1 MIINEERRVMN
12 LLEMGDFSP
21 LNSYY
26 EVMLIV
32 RYLVN
37 NKGINIKEELID
49 QTKSI
54 LREKMS
60 DYLEWEWED
69 RIESF
74 AKSEL
79 KNKTPLTNISSIYV
93 TQKDIDE
100 VRELKNQYQRK
111 LLFTLIMYARFA
123 YIKKGEDKEWIGAKQ
138 EDVFK
143 SANLDKLTLAKQD
156 YVVAD
161 LIELGKLSYDYKV
174 DGLGM
179 KLNNVNNQGDII
191 TEITSFENIGNFIE
205 NYINVHYN
213 GHKSCIVCGKTYKAK
228 KQSPRK
234 YCTSCA
240 KKSKLESTKRS
251 KSKNKVCEN

>member
-37 NKGINIKEELID
+37 NEGVNIKEEVIEK
-49 QTKSI
+49 TKNI
-54 LREKMS
+54 LKEKMS

-69 RIESF
+69 RIEGF
-74 AKSEL
+74 AKTEL
-79 KNKTPLTNISSIYV
+79 KNKTPLTNINSIYV
-93 TQKDIDE
+93 TQNDIEE
-100 VRELKNQYQRK
+100 VRGLQNQYQRK
-111 LLFTLIMYARFA
+111 LLFTLLMYARFS

-138 EDVFK
+138 EDIFK
-143 SANLDKLTLAKQD
+143 SANLDKITVVKQD

-174 DGLGM
+174 DGLGI
-179 KLNNVNNQGDII
+179 KLNNINNKGDIVA
-191 TEITSFENIGNFIE
+191 ELTSFENIGNFIE
-205 NYINVHYN
+205 DYINVNYN
-213 GHKSCIVCGKTYKAK
+213 GYKTCELCGKSYKPKSNSA
-228 KQSPRK
+228 K
-234 YCTSCA
+234 YCTSCR
-240 KKSKLESTKRS
+240 KTKNLEKYSKYNQKRTK
-251 KSKNKVCEN
+251 V